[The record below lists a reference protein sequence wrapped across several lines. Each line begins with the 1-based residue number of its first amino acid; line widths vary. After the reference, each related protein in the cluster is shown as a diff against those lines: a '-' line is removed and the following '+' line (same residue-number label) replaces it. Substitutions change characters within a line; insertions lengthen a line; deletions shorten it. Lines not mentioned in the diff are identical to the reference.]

1 MQLKLAIDFLV
12 EGLSHH
18 LVNRHPLKI
27 KILPV
32 ETFPPIMLYIDAIG
46 QLFRHL
52 TFNSDQWRGDLI
64 AGSLQKAGSN
74 SFF

>member
-1 MQLKLAIDFLV
+1 MQLKLASDFLV

-18 LVNRHPLKI
+18 IVNRHPLKI

-32 ETFPPIMLYIDAIG
+32 ETFPPQMLYKDAVG
-46 QLFRHL
+46 PLFRHL